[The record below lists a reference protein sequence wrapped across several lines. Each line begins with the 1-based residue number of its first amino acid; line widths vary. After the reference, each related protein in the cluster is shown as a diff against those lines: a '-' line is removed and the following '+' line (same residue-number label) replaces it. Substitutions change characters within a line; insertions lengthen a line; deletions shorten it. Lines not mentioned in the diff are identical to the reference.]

1 MIGVS
6 SCVSSLI
13 QEEKEVL
20 ALLLSSLIFV
30 FSFFFFFTVFLSFNA
45 AAINLSICIY
55 RARSIAIGATHILEI
70 SAGLDICEGT

>member
-30 FSFFFFFTVFLSFNA
+30 FFFFFTVFLSFNA
-45 AAINLSICIY
+45 AAINLSIWIY

>member
-30 FSFFFFFTVFLSFNA
+30 FFFFFFTVFLSFNA
-45 AAINLSICIY
+45 AAINLSIWIY

>member
-13 QEEKEVL
+13 QEEKGVL
-20 ALLLSSLIFV
+20 ALLLPSLIFV
-30 FSFFFFFTVFLSFNA
+30 FFFFSVFLSFNA

>member
-30 FSFFFFFTVFLSFNA
+30 FSFFFFTVFLSFNA

>member
-30 FSFFFFFTVFLSFNA
+30 FFFFFTVFLSFNA